1 MKPGA
6 QDPWF
11 CSPSSSSYRLMAQ
24 DSCLG
29 AGYHI
34 HTPSGKKSGQKL
46 TFPLKTQVCPLT
58 SYWPEGNHMVCLPPL
73 SCLFPLFSIF
83 VPPSVAKA
91 LGVTTVAAQAMKVYR
106 EHPIFSEVVS
116 DQEAVAALEKF
127 VGMYVLSPFET
138 QPCWLRIM
146 WLSVWHTKGCHS
158 QFCLLSVCGTSH

>member
-1 MKPGA
+1 
-6 QDPWF
+6 
-11 CSPSSSSYRLMAQ
+11 
-24 DSCLG
+24 
-29 AGYHI
+29 
-34 HTPSGKKSGQKL
+34 
-46 TFPLKTQVCPLT
+46 
-58 SYWPEGNHMVCLPPL
+58 MVCLPPL

-138 QPCWLRIM
+138 QPC
-146 WLSVWHTKGCHS
+146 
-158 QFCLLSVCGTSH
+158 